1 MNHFCQDKFYFVP
14 DACLLQTRE
23 FVLFYIF
30 HSTNILSLR
39 NTLWLSDSLKFL
51 LAGLPKFR
59 TGSNFCWQ
67 AFRSFGQ
74 AQIFVGRPSTS
85 ETCPLFLLADLLP
98 LKLACYFFWQ
108 TFYHRNLPAIFVGR
122 LSTTE
127 TCLLFLL
134 ANVLQLKTALNF
146 Y

>member
-30 HSTNILSLR
+30 HSTNILSIR
-39 NTLWLSDSLKFL
+39 NTLWLSDGLKFL
-51 LAGLPKFR
+51 LAGFPGFR
-59 TGSNFCWQ
+59 TSSNYCWRT
-67 AFRSFGQ
+67 FRSFGQ
-74 AQIFVGRPSTS
+74 SHFFVGRLSGVS
-85 ETCPLFLLADLLP
+85 DRLKFLLANLLP
-98 LKLACYFFWQ
+98 LKLARFFCWQ